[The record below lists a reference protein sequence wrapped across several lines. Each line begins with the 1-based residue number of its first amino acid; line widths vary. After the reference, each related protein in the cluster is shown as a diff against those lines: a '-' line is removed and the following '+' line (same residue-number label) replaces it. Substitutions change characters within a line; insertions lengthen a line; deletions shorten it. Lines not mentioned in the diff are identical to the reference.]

1 MSERNKRVIFIE
13 HDHVS
18 EGGPIWD
25 QFVKRGY
32 DITRFHIVTEDN
44 FSEPNVKVDWPD
56 LLSYDVVV
64 PMGAPWGAWEDERI
78 GNWLLPE
85 IELMREVH
93 NAGIPIFGI
102 CFGGQLMARVLG
114 GSVSRAPR
122 AEVGWFEIE
131 SDEPSLIPSGPW
143 FQYHWDRWVTPPNAR
158 EIARTSLGPQ
168 AFVLG
173 RTLALQFH
181 PEIDPYVLDLWL
193 EMDGGCAEVESE
205 GINVEELREE
215 TRVKEPGSNKRAYDL
230 VDQFLD
236 QIAGARM
243 VTI

>member
-1 MSERNKRVIFIE
+1 MSYKKKRVIFIE

-32 DITRFHIVTEDN
+32 DITRFHVVTEAN
-44 FSEPNVKVDWPD
+44 FSQPNIEVSWPD

-85 IELMREVH
+85 IELMRQVH
-93 NAGIPIFGI
+93 NAGVPILGI

-114 GSVSRAPR
+114 GSVARAPHP
-122 AEVGWFEIE
+122 EVGWFEIE
-131 SDEPSLIPSGPW
+131 TESPSLIPSGPW
-143 FQYHWDRWVTPPNAR
+143 FQYHWDRWVTPPGAT
-158 EIARTSLGPQ
+158 EIARTAVGPQ

-193 EMDGGCAEVESE
+193 DMDGGCAEVESA
-205 GINVEELREE
+205 GINVEVLREE
-215 TRVKEPGSNKRAYDL
+215 KLPQTNAP
-230 VDQFLD
+230 
-236 QIAGARM
+236 
-243 VTI
+243 TI